1 MLVIAP
7 KDNLVTTFP
16 RRVAVVI
23 EPSRG
28 GAVVHSISFDDL
40 AAGLRILRRLGLI
53 KGTER

>member
-16 RRVAVVI
+16 SRVAVVI

-28 GAVVHSISFDDL
+28 GAVVNSSLIGRSS
-40 AAGLRILRRLGLI
+40 RRTQNIASGRADQ
-53 KGTER
+53 GE

>member
-16 RRVAVVI
+16 SRVAVVI

-28 GAVVHSISFDDL
+28 GAVVNSI
-40 AAGLRILRRLGLI
+40 LI
-53 KGTER
+53 GRSCQEDTEYCVG